1 MASFLDEMATYLDTQ
16 NASLIYTAD
25 SGRNVFKGVLPPDP
39 DSCVAILGASPQTLG
54 QNRDVAELQ
63 FPKFQVITRS
73 KDYETAASL
82 MALVRA
88 TFHGVIGLSLTSYR
102 VLRCHAEQEGGPIG
116 QDEQGRHEFSCNFIA
131 EHHEL

>member
-1 MASFLDEMATYLDTQ
+1 MASFLEEMATYLDEQ
-16 NASLIYTAD
+16 NAELIYTLEA
-25 SGRNVFKGVLPPDP
+25 SRNVFKGVLPPDP
-39 DSCVAILGASPQTLG
+39 DTCVALIGASPQTLG

-73 KDYETAASL
+73 DDYEEAADL

-88 TFHGVIGLSLTSYR
+88 TFHGKIGLSLTSYR

-116 QDEQGRHEFSCNFIA
+116 QDDQGRHEFSCNFIA
-131 EHHEL
+131 EHHAL